1 MAERH
6 RSTWS
11 KGWSYAYC
19 EALTRR
25 SASTFYPA
33 FYLLPREQRQG
44 MFSLYAFSRITDD
57 LADGP
62 DPPHAKRGPL
72 ERWRTDLLA
81 ALASC
86 GDRHPIH
93 PALRHTVERFRIPP
107 GYLEEVIDGVSMD
120 LNQSVYPTFA
130 DLYRYCY
137 RVASAVGLS
146 CIRIWGCREPS
157 AHAPAEAAGIALQ
170 LTNILRDIPEDAA
183 RGRIYLPLED
193 LDRFR
198 YSPDDLV
205 RGVLDDRFRALVRF
219 QAERA
224 LGYYAAAGPLA
235 GLLPPPG
242 RAVFLLMLRT
252 YRALLEEM
260 IRRDF
265 DVFSR
270 RARVHPLRK
279 LWLAARS
286 LPVRWGLLDG

>member
-1 MAERH
+1 MTER
-6 RSTWS
+6 RGRTWS
-11 KGWSYAYC
+11 KGCSYAYC

-25 SASTFYPA
+25 SASNFYPA

-57 LADGP
+57 LVDGP
-62 DPPHAKRGPL
+62 DAPHAKRAPL

-81 ALASC
+81 ALASR

-120 LNQSVYPTFA
+120 LTQSVYPTFA

-146 CIRIWGCREPS
+146 CVRIWGCRESS

-193 LDRFR
+193 LARFH
-198 YSPDDLV
+198 YTPEDLI
-205 RGVLDDRFRALVRF
+205 RGQLDERFRALLRF
-219 QAERA
+219 QAERT
-224 LGYYAAAGPLA
+224 LEYYAAAAPLT
-235 GLLPPPG
+235 GLLPSPG

-265 DVFSR
+265 DVFSHR
-270 RARVHPLRK
+270 PRVHPLRK